1 MENLHADDIPVL
13 PALIDVVKKGLTG
26 PKVKDGGE
34 EEANNTLGRW
44 QRQKELGGWPPSGA
58 GGTERRPVPLSAQLR
73 CIMSKGV
80 AWVSGG
86 GAAYDRAHED
96 TDL

>member
-1 MENLHADDIPVL
+1 MVE
-13 PALIDVVKKGLTG
+13 KKRPTILL
-26 PKVKDGGE
+26 DGSS
-34 EEANNTLGRW
+34 AR
-44 QRQKELGGWPPSGA
+44 RSSGGWPPSGA

-80 AWVSGG
+80 ARVSGG